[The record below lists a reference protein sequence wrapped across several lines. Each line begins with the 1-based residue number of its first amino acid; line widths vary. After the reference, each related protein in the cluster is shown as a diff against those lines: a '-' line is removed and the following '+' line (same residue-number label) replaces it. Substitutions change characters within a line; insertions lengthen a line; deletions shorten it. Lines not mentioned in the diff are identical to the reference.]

1 MLPSFDSLEEA
12 RQWLLT
18 EARGR
23 VVRSV
28 EQLRFPGKILE
39 LMPESGELRR
49 AVEGAL
55 ANQRRFPLDTANAL
69 RGRLRRESFTIFK
82 KGSKGISYVCA
93 VKRRFRVPGQTFSDS
108 LAALIA
114 FIEAHPMIKGSELA
128 TRHLGIAT
136 RPAPAEGVAPEPVP
150 ADEQEKLL
158 KLKGDLRY
166 LVKEGYVTEFVD
178 GTLFC
183 PPAMVEAR
191 KREIE
196 ASDVDPE
203 NFPEAPKAPAPE
215 APVPAATA
223 AEPSAAME
231 SAPVAE
237 TAPSAEPA
245 AAAETETPSEIVAS
259 EPVLEPEA
267 DKPAEQA

>member
-1 MLPSFDSLEEA
+1 
-12 RQWLLT
+12 
-18 EARGR
+18 
-23 VVRSV
+23 
-28 EQLRFPGKILE
+28 
-39 LMPESGELRR
+39 MPATGEIRR
-49 AVEGAL
+49 AVEGAV
-55 ANQRRFPLDTANAL
+55 ATQRRFPLDTANAL

-114 FIEAHPMIKGSELA
+114 FIETHPMIKGSELA
-128 TRHLGIAT
+128 SKHLGLEP
-136 RPAPAEGVAPEPVP
+136 RPAPVEGVVSDPIP
-150 ADEQEKLL
+150 ADEIEKLT

-203 NFPEAPKAPAPE
+203 NFPDAPKASPSEAAHAPAASVVEETSVAEVTEGTPEPLVEAVPE
-215 APVPAATA
+215 AESTDAD
-223 AEPSAAME
+223 SAK
-231 SAPVAE
+231 S
-237 TAPSAEPA
+237 
-245 AAAETETPSEIVAS
+245 
-259 EPVLEPEA
+259 PE
-267 DKPAEQA
+267 